1 METSSEL
8 NFFKDFLR
16 ENNYPLTQPRE
27 TILRAFLE
35 SNGYVGAR
43 ELHREAKKWDKQISL
58 STVYRTMHLIVECGL
73 ANQNTFGIGAKY
85 FQKVSGKKNH
95 DQLVCTLCGKV
106 VMFQHPLIESSNVFW
121 QEEVAKKHQFFITSH
136 GMTLFG
142 ICGDCGCT

>member
-106 VMFQHPLIESSNVFW
+106 VMFQHPLIEASNVFW
-121 QEEVAKKHQFFITSH
+121 QEEVGKKHKFFITSH

-142 ICGDCGCT
+142 ICGDCG

>member
-106 VMFQHPLIESSNVFW
+106 VMFQHPLIEASNVFW

-142 ICGDCGCT
+142 ICGDCG

>member
-1 METSSEL
+1 VETSSEL

-43 ELHREAKKWDKQISL
+43 ELHREVKKVDKQISL

-106 VMFQHPLIESSNVFW
+106 VMFQHPLIEASNVFW

-142 ICGDCGCT
+142 ICGDCG

>member
-1 METSSEL
+1 VETSSEL

-106 VMFQHPLIESSNVFW
+106 VMFQHPLIEASNVFW

-142 ICGDCGCT
+142 ICGDCG

>member
-106 VMFQHPLIESSNVFW
+106 VMFQHPLIESPNGFW

-142 ICGDCGCT
+142 ICGDCG

>member
-106 VMFQHPLIESSNVFW
+106 VMFQHPLIEASNVFW
-121 QEEVAKKHQFFITSH
+121 QEEVAKKYQFFITSH

-142 ICGDCGCT
+142 TCSDCG

>member
-1 METSSEL
+1 VETSSEL

-95 DQLVCTLCGKV
+95 DQLVCNLCGKV
-106 VMFQHPLIESSNVFW
+106 VMFRHPLIEASNVFW

-142 ICGDCGCT
+142 TCSDCG

>member
-1 METSSEL
+1 VETSSEL

-95 DQLVCTLCGKV
+95 DQLVCTLCGKA
-106 VMFQHPLIESSNVFW
+106 VMFQHPLIEASNVFW

-142 ICGDCGCT
+142 ICGDCG